1 MIKLLIIGA
10 GGFVGAITRYLFGNY
25 VQGLTR
31 STAFPYGT
39 LTINVLGC
47 LLIGYLFNL
56 PSLHKTLD
64 AEARLLL
71 ITGFLGAFTTFSTF
85 GNESMR
91 MMQKNEIGPALA
103 YIAASLLGGL
113 VAVWIG
119 QWFAFKDIK

>member
-1 MIKLLIIGA
+1 MTKLLIIGA

-25 VQGLTR
+25 VQGLTH

-56 PSLHKTLD
+56 PSLHRTLD

-91 MMQKNEIGPALA
+91 MIQKNEIGLALA

-113 VAVWIG
+113 AAVWIG
-119 QWFAFKDIK
+119 QWFASTVR

>member
-1 MIKLLIIGA
+1 LTKILIIGV
-10 GGFVGAITRYLFGNY
+10 GGFVGAVTRYYFGNY

-31 STAFPYGT
+31 STTFPYGT

-47 LLIGYLFNL
+47 LLIGFLFNL
-56 PSLHKTLD
+56 PALHKTLD

-91 MMQKNEIGPALA
+91 MFQKNEIGLALA

-113 VAVWIG
+113 IAVWVG
-119 QWFAFKDIK
+119 QWFASAVR